1 MNTALNER
9 PRIMIVDDAPQNL
22 QLLETMLENQGCQ
35 VFAMPSGEMAL
46 KALARDQP
54 HLILL
59 DVLMPGLNGYEVC
72 ARLKADPQFK
82 EIPVLFLSALS
93 DSGDKVRAFQAGGVD
108 YIAKPFQLAEV
119 EARVRCQLELLQQR
133 RQLQA
138 SHRRLQE
145 LERLRDGLF
154 HMVVHDM
161 RSPLTT
167 FSMALDLLGQILPK
181 RDSELAECL
190 ETAQRS
196 ARRLSWMVRE
206 LLDISRLEN
215 NQMPLD
221 KKPGDLVTAAWEVR
235 DAYAGIKEQRQLR
248 VEATGP
254 GGAVF
259 DPSLIQRVLT
269 NLVDNAFK
277 FIEEDGWV
285 KILIREEAGH
295 FRVSVMDNGPGIP
308 PEFHGK
314 IFEKFGQVENRHRR
328 LGAGLGLAFCKLA
341 VEAHG
346 GRIGVESEVGHGST
360 FWFTIPVAEPEP
372 QPGPAPG
379 ATNP

>member
-1 MNTALNER
+1 MIETLRER

-22 QLLETMLENQGCQ
+22 QLLESMLENQGCQ

-46 KALARDQP
+46 KALDRDRP

-59 DVLMPGLNGYEVC
+59 DVRMPGLDGYEVC

-82 EIPVLFLSALS
+82 EIPVLFLSALNEPA
-93 DSGDKVRAFQAGGVD
+93 DKVRAFQAGGVD

-119 EARVRCQLELLQQR
+119 EARVRCQLELLEQR
-133 RQLQA
+133 RELQA

-145 LERLRDGLF
+145 MERLRDGLF

-161 RSPLTT
+161 RSPLTGL
-167 FSMALDLLGQILPK
+167 SMSLSMLGALLPK
-181 RDSELAECL
+181 GDSELAAYL
-190 ETAQRS
+190 ESAQRS
-196 ARRLSWMVRE
+196 TRWLSGMALE
-206 LLDISRLEN
+206 LLDISRLESS
-215 NQMPLD
+215 QMPLD
-221 KKPGDLVTAAWEVR
+221 KMPGDLLTVAWGVR
-235 DAYAGIKEQRQLR
+235 DACGSPNDQQRLR
-248 VEATGP
+248 VEAAGP
-254 GGAVF
+254 VRAVF

-285 KILIREEAGH
+285 KIVFRKENGH
-295 FRVSVMDNGPGIP
+295 VLVSVIDNGPGIP

-314 IFEKFGQVENRHRR
+314 IFEKFGQVENRQRQ
-328 LGAGLGLAFCKLA
+328 LGTGLGLAFCKLA

-346 GRIGVESEVGHGST
+346 GRIGVQSEVGHGST
-360 FWFTIPVAEPEP
+360 FWFTIPAGEA
-372 QPGPAPG
+372 APS
-379 ATNP
+379 AISP